1 LVLYFIIVLNFVK
14 EFEDIGWANIILTC
28 PLSDCKRMNF
38 TMHSIDFKKQILPH
52 VVAVFIFMIITVG
65 YFNPVFFENKEISQ
79 YDILQWEGSAKELI
93 DFRKQTGEE
102 MLWTNSMFSGMPAYL
117 INVEWSNK
125 PIEYLHRV
133 YTIGLPHPVRMIFA
147 SFLSF
152 YILLLAFGVRP
163 YLAIGVSV
171 AFGLSSFMLIGIAA
185 GHNARIGAIAYIPL
199 VIAGIHV
206 TITKFRWTGFGVTA
220 AAMALHLRLNHLQMT
235 YYMLLMVLVYGMV
248 MLYYSWKSGQLKAYF
263 INISVLVVAILM
275 AIGSMFG
282 ELWATWEYGK
292 YSMRGKSELAA
303 DITTGTDDGLKK
315 DYAFQY
321 SNSVFEPV
329 TLIIPNFMGG
339 ASANFL
345 VSDPDSK
352 TYAALR
358 RAGDQQTANQLARLS
373 GSYWGKQPLTA
384 PYYAGAIIGFFF
396 ILGIIVAD
404 RKLKIWLLITFSLGV
419 MLSWGS
425 NFQTVN
431 YFIFDYFPGYNK
443 FRSVTFTIIM
453 AIFSMGL
460 LGGIGLEK
468 IFRMGAG
475 KKIQKQLLTAVAIS
489 AGICLL
495 LIGAADMINM
505 QSPADSQ
512 LPVWFVKALEAD
524 RASLLRAD
532 AFRSMVFI
540 GIAFGIIW
548 FTLKKNISMFAG
560 TMALALLI
568 TVDMWSAGHRYLKED
583 NFDRNPKRAYFAET
597 EADKTIKQ
605 DQTLSYRVYNLLN
618 PWNEAR
624 TSYHHKSI
632 GGYHGAKIRRYQDL
646 YDHALQPQT
655 QELVS
660 KLQAGISD
668 FSDLDVINMLNALY
682 FYAGNKKTGVFRNPS
697 AFGNA
702 WFVKNINPVQSPDD
716 ELNSLQTLDLRST
729 AVIDITKFPAQ
740 EKSFDD
746 SGTIN
751 LASYTPN
758 QLTYQ
763 YQANGDALA
772 VFSEIYYPEG
782 WIATIDDKE
791 VDIFR
796 ANYVLRALMLP
807 AGNHTITFSFKPN
820 AYFTGNKI
828 MAVFSILVVIVL
840 LASVVFSIRQ
850 RPAVTE

>member
-1 LVLYFIIVLNFVK
+1 MFN
-14 EFEDIGWANIILTC
+14 
-28 PLSDCKRMNF
+28 
-38 TMHSIDFKKQILPH
+38 IDFKKQILPH
-52 VVAVFIFMIITVG
+52 AVAVFVFLIITVG

-117 INVEWSNK
+117 INVKWSDK
-125 PIEYLHRV
+125 PIEYLHRIF
-133 YTIGLPHPVRMIFA
+133 TFGLPHPVRMIFA

-152 YILLLAFGVRP
+152 YILLVAFGVRS
-163 YLAIGVSV
+163 YLAIGISV

-185 GHNARIGAIAYIPL
+185 GHNARIGSIAYIPM
-199 VIAGIHV
+199 VMAGIHV
-206 TITKFRWTGFGVTA
+206 TITKSKWAGFGITTT
-220 AAMALHLRLNHLQMT
+220 AMALHLRLNHLQMT

-248 MLYYSWKSGQLKAYF
+248 MLYYDWKSGQLKAYF
-263 INISVLVVAILM
+263 INIGVLAAAILI

-282 ELWATWEYGK
+282 ELWATYEYGK
-292 YSMRGKSELAA
+292 FSIRGKSELAA
-303 DITTGTDDGLKK
+303 DIATGTDDGLKI
-315 DYAFQY
+315 DYAFHY

-329 TLIIPNFMGG
+329 TLIIPDFMGG

-384 PYYAGAIIGFFF
+384 PYYAGSIIGFFF

-404 RKLKIWLLITFSLGV
+404 KKLKIWLLITFSLGV
-419 MLSWGS
+419 ILSWGS
-425 NFQTVN
+425 NFQTFN

-468 IFRMGAG
+468 IFRSEFG
-475 KKIQKQLLTAVAIS
+475 KNVQKQLLTAFAIT

-495 LIGAADMINM
+495 LIGSADMINM
-505 QSPADSQ
+505 QSPVDSQ
-512 LPVWFVKALEAD
+512 LPVWFVKALESD

-540 GIAFGIIW
+540 SIAFGVIW
-548 FTLKKNISMFAG
+548 FMFKKRINMLAG
-560 TMALALLI
+560 SAVLVLLI
-568 TVDMWSAGHRYLKED
+568 TFDMWSVGRRYLNED
-583 NFDRNPKRAYFAET
+583 NFGRNPKRVYFTET
-597 EADKTIKQ
+597 EADKYIKQ
-605 DQTLSYRVYNLLN
+605 DRTLNYRVYNLLN

-646 YDHALQPQT
+646 YDRVLQPQT
-655 QELVS
+655 QQLIS
-660 KLQAGISD
+660 MLQDGISD
-668 FSDLDVINMLNALY
+668 FSNLSIINMLNIRY
-682 FYAGNKKTGVFRNPS
+682 FYAGNNKTGVIRNPS

-702 WFVKNINPVQSPDD
+702 WFVKNINPIQSPDE
-716 ELNSLQTLDLRST
+716 ELEALQTLDLRST
-729 AVIDITKFPAQ
+729 AVIDISIFPLQ
-740 EKSFDD
+740 ESSFDD
-746 SGTIN
+746 SGSIK
-751 LASYTPN
+751 LISYTPN

-763 YQANGDALA
+763 CQANGEALA
-772 VFSEIYYPEG
+772 VFSEIYYPKG
-782 WIATIDDKE
+782 WIAMIDGKDA
-791 VDIFR
+791 DIIR
-796 ANYVLRALMLP
+796 ANYVLRALKLP
-807 AGNHTITFSFKPN
+807 EGNHTITFTFKPK
-820 AYFTGNKI
+820 AFFTGNKI
-828 MAVFSILVVIVL
+828 TGVFSIFVVIVL
-840 LASVVFSIRQ
+840 LGSIVLSILQ
-850 RPAVTE
+850 RPPATK